1 VSAVAH
7 IQKRGDRWQ
16 ARYRAPDG
24 RERTKRFDRKVD
36 AQRWLATVEAD
47 KARGTYVDPEAGQRT
62 FGDYAASWRAGQVHR
77 PTTAAQVETHLRRHV
92 LPTFGRRRLS
102 SVRPSDVQAW
112 VEDRATVLEP
122 ATVEVVY
129 RYLSAIFTAAVEDG
143 LLAKSPCR
151 GIRLPKV
158 EKPRV
163 TPPTVQQVQAI
174 TEAMPERYRALVTLA
189 ATTGLR
195 QGECFGLT
203 VDHVDLDAQVLRVE
217 QQLVSVNG
225 RAAALAP
232 PKTAASRRAV
242 PLPNVTVD
250 ALSEH
255 LERFYMADSEPIPGL
270 IFTDELGRPL
280 RRNRFGEMWRPVAGG
295 LHFHDLRH
303 FYASLLIRHGESV
316 KVVQARLGHASAAE
330 TLDTYSHLWP
340 DSEDR
345 TRAAVDGVLSPAA
358 SPVASPSDPTHK

>member
-1 VSAVAH
+1 VREGV
-7 IQKRGDRWQ
+7 
-16 ARYRAPDG
+16 YRCKEPGGWIPRPDG
-24 RERTKRFDRKVD
+24 GLGNNGNVRVGNYVGVKPLQLGNYFG
-36 AQRWLATVEAD
+36 AD
-47 KARGTYVDPEAGQRT
+47 T
-62 FGDYAASWRAGQVHR
+62 
-77 PTTAAQVETHLRRHV
+77 
-92 LPTFGRRRLS
+92 
-102 SVRPSDVQAW
+102 
-112 VEDRATVLEP
+112 
-122 ATVEVVY
+122 
-129 RYLSAIFTAAVEDG
+129 
-143 LLAKSPCR
+143 
-151 GIRLPKV
+151 
-158 EKPRV
+158 RV
-163 TPPTVQQVQAI
+163 TPPTVERVQAI

-189 ATTGLR
+189 ASTGLR

-203 VDHVDLDAQVLRVE
+203 LDHVDLDAQVLRVE

-242 PLPNVTVD
+242 PLPNVTVE

-255 LERFYMADSEPIPGL
+255 LERFYVADSEPIPGL

-345 TRAAVDGVLSPAA
+345 TRAAVDGCYLQPGAPSPR
-358 SPVASPSDPTHK
+358 PPTTHN